1 MHGEVAMDKILF
13 SESFIYNERIFDN
26 YFRVELNYDVVGT
39 RFTAGGRAAK
49 LYFIDG
55 FIDGDTSERVMNF
68 MMQAKGLDTKQ
79 CTAQSFAQSLI
90 AYMETELC
98 DDIEKIARV
107 VYSGAMLVI
116 VDGFATGFLVKT
128 RSYPKR
134 SVDEPDNDKVLSGA
148 HDGFVESL
156 LINTALI
163 RRRIRDRELIMEVH
177 QAGQRS
183 KTDIA
188 ICYLESKASMATV
201 SDLRK
206 RIAKIDVNTLNMSQ
220 ESLVEC
226 LVRKQKWNPFPK
238 VRYTE
243 RPDAA
248 SASIAEGSIII
259 FVDNSPS
266 AMIIPTGFFDFL
278 QDTNDYYFPPCIGT
292 YLRVVRGI
300 IFGFALLLAPIW
312 FLLIKNP
319 ECIPP
324 WLDFIKIKE
333 YYSMPIL
340 AQLLIIE
347 VVIDALKLASLNTPS
362 SLSNSFSVIGALVL
376 GDLAVNAEL
385 FSSEVVLLMAFV
397 AIANFAQPSFELGY
411 AFKLSR
417 IFIVVL
423 TAIFNLWGFAI
434 GLGAVILV
442 IAFTKTV
449 TGRGYLYPLIP
460 FNGKA
465 ISRLL
470 LRHSISKD
478 NT

>member
-1 MHGEVAMDKILF
+1 MDNVLF
-13 SESFIYNERIFDN
+13 SDVFDYNEKLFDK
-26 YFRVELNYDVVGT
+26 YFRTDLNYDVVAT
-39 RFTAGGRAAK
+39 KFKAGSRQAK

-55 FIDGDTSERVMNF
+55 FIDGATSERVMNF
-68 MMQAKGLDTKQ
+68 MMQSKDREVK
-79 CTAQSFAQSLI
+79 TAEEFAQNMI
-90 AYMETELC
+90 AYMETEITK
-98 DDIEKIARV
+98 DIEKIARV

-116 VDGFATGFLVKT
+116 VDGFDVGFLVKT

-156 LINTALI
+156 LINTALV
-163 RRRIRDRELIMEVH
+163 RRRIKDRDLVMEVR
-177 QAGQRS
+177 QAGVRS

-188 ICYLESKASMATV
+188 ICYLKGRANEKIVA
-201 SDLRK
+201 DLRK
-206 RIAKIDVNTLNMSQ
+206 RIDKIDVNTLNMSQ
-220 ESLVEC
+220 ESVVEC

-248 SASIAEGSIII
+248 AASIAEGSVLL
-259 FVDNSPS
+259 FVDNSPA
-266 AMIIPTGFFDFL
+266 AMIVPTGFFDFL
-278 QDTNDYYFPPCIGT
+278 QDTNDYYFPPCVGT
-292 YLRVVRGI
+292 YLRFVRGL
-300 IFGFALLLAPIW
+300 IFGLALLLAPVW
-312 FLLIKNP
+312 YLLIKNP
-319 ECIPP
+319 TYIPE
-324 WLDFIKIKE
+324 WLSFIQIKE
-333 YYSMPIL
+333 YYSLPII

-347 VVIDALKLASLNTPS
+347 VVIDSLKLASLNTPS

-376 GDLAVNAEL
+376 GDLAVSAEL
-385 FSSEVVLLMAFV
+385 FSSEVVLIMAFV

-417 IFIVVL
+417 IFIVVM
-423 TAIFNLWGFAI
+423 TAIFNLWGFIA
-434 GLGAVILV
+434 GLVIVILV

-470 LRHSISKD
+470 IREAISKD

>member
-1 MHGEVAMDKILF
+1 MDKILF
-13 SESFIYNERIFDN
+13 SDSFAYNEKIFDS
-26 YFRVELNYDVVGT
+26 YFRTEQNYDVVGT
-39 RFTAGGRAAK
+39 KFKAGGRAAK

-55 FIDGDTSERVMNF
+55 FIDGNTSERVMNF
-68 MMQAKGLDTKQ
+68 MMQAKELETEQ
-79 CTAQSFAQSLI
+79 CSAHSFAQSLI

-134 SVDEPDNDKVLSGA
+134 NVSEPDNDRVLSGA

-177 QAGQRS
+177 QAGKRS

-188 ICYLESKASMATV
+188 ICYLEGKADAATV

-206 RIAKIDVNTLNMSQ
+206 RIAEIDVNTLNMSQ

-226 LVRKQKWNPFPK
+226 LVRRQKWNPFPK

-248 SASIAEGSIII
+248 AASIAEGSIII

-292 YLRVVRGI
+292 YLRVVRGM
-300 IFGFALLLAPIW
+300 IFGLALLLAPTW
-312 FLLIKNP
+312 YLLIKNP
-319 ECIPP
+319 AIIPP

-385 FSSEVVLLMAFV
+385 FSSEVVLLMAFA

-417 IFIVVL
+417 IFIVVM
-423 TAIFNLWGFAI
+423 TAAFNVWGFAI
-434 GLGAVILV
+434 GLVTVMLV
-442 IAFTKTV
+442 IALTKTV

>member
-1 MHGEVAMDKILF
+1 MDKLLF
-13 SESFIYNERIFDN
+13 SDVFDYNEKFFDR
-26 YFRVELNYDVVGT
+26 YFRTEINYDVVGT
-39 RFTAGGRAAK
+39 RFNVGERKAK

-68 MMQAKGLDTKQ
+68 MMQANKISAEKES
-79 CTAQSFAQSLI
+79 AKEFAQSLI
-90 AYMETELC
+90 SYMEIELSK
-98 DDIEKIARV
+98 DIETIARV
-107 VYSGAMLVI
+107 VYSGAMLII
-116 VDGFATGFLVKT
+116 VDGFDTGFLVKT

-134 SVDEPDNDKVLSGA
+134 SVSEPDNDKVLSGA

-156 LINTALI
+156 LINTALV
-163 RRRIRDRELIMEVH
+163 RRRIRDRELIMEIQ
-177 QAGQRS
+177 QAGTRS

-188 ICYLESKASMATV
+188 ICYLDNKADKKTV
-201 SDLRK
+201 ADLRK
-206 RIAKIDVNTLNMSQ
+206 RIQEIDVNTMNMSQ
-220 ESLVEC
+220 ESLIEC

-248 SASIAEGSIII
+248 SASIAEGSIVV

-292 YLRVVRGI
+292 YLRFVRGI
-300 IFGFALLLAPIW
+300 IFGLALLLAPVW
-312 FLLIKNP
+312 YLLIKNP
-319 ECIPP
+319 SFIPE
-324 WLDFIKIKE
+324 WLSFIQIKE
-333 YYSMPIL
+333 YYSMPII

-347 VVIDALKLASLNTPS
+347 IVIDALKLASLNTPN

-376 GDLAVNAEL
+376 GDLAVSAEL
-385 FSSEVVLLMAFV
+385 FSSEVVLFMAFV

-417 IFIVVL
+417 IFIVVM
-423 TAIFNLWGFAI
+423 TAIFNLWGFIA
-434 GLGAVILV
+434 GLVIVMLV

-470 LRHSISKD
+470 IRHSISKD

>member
-1 MHGEVAMDKILF
+1 MDKLLF
-13 SESFIYNERIFDN
+13 SDVFDYNEKFFDR
-26 YFRVELNYDVVGT
+26 YFRTEINYDVVGT
-39 RFTAGGRAAK
+39 RFNVGERKAK

-68 MMQAKGLDTKQ
+68 MMQANKISAEKES
-79 CTAQSFAQSLI
+79 AKEFAQSLI
-90 AYMETELC
+90 SYMEIELSK
-98 DDIEKIARV
+98 DIETIARV
-107 VYSGAMLVI
+107 VYSGAMLII
-116 VDGFATGFLVKT
+116 VDGFDTGFLVKT

-134 SVDEPDNDKVLSGA
+134 SVSEPDNDKVLSGA

-156 LINTALI
+156 LINTALV
-163 RRRIRDRELIMEVH
+163 RRRIRDRELIMEIQ
-177 QAGQRS
+177 QAGTRS

-188 ICYLESKASMATV
+188 ICYLDNKADKKTV
-201 SDLRK
+201 ADLRK
-206 RIAKIDVNTLNMSQ
+206 RIQEIDVNTMNMSQ
-220 ESLVEC
+220 ESLIEC

-248 SASIAEGSIII
+248 SASIAEGSIVV

-292 YLRVVRGI
+292 YLRFVRGI
-300 IFGFALLLAPIW
+300 IFGLALLLAPVW
-312 FLLIKNP
+312 YLLIKNP
-319 ECIPP
+319 SFIPE
-324 WLDFIKIKE
+324 WLSFIQIKE
-333 YYSMPIL
+333 YYSMPII

-347 VVIDALKLASLNTPS
+347 IVIDALKLASLNTPN

-376 GDLAVNAEL
+376 GDLAVSAEL
-385 FSSEVVLLMAFV
+385 FSSEVVLFMAFV

-417 IFIVVL
+417 IFIVVM
-423 TAIFNLWGFAI
+423 TAVFNLWGFIA
-434 GLGAVILV
+434 GLVIVMLV

-470 LRHSISKD
+470 IRHSISKD

>member
-1 MHGEVAMDKILF
+1 MDKVLF
-13 SESFIYNERIFDN
+13 SDFFEYNEKLFDE
-26 YFRVELNYDVVGT
+26 YFRTEKNYDVVNT
-39 RFTAGGRAAK
+39 KFMVGRRKAK

-55 FIDGDTSERVMNF
+55 FINGETSERVMNF
-68 MMQAKGLDTKQ
+68 MMQASAIEAEADTAEK
-79 CTAQSFAQSLI
+79 FAESLI
-90 AYMETELC
+90 AYMEIELSK
-98 DDIEKIARV
+98 DVEKIAKV

-116 VDGFATGFLVKT
+116 VDGFNTGFLVKT

-134 SVDEPDNDKVLSGA
+134 DVSEPDNDKVLSGS

-163 RRRIRDRELIMEVH
+163 RRRIRDRDLIMEVR
-177 QAGQRS
+177 QAGKRS

-188 ICYLESKASMATV
+188 LCYLESKADKRTIA
-201 SDLRK
+201 DLK
-206 RIAKIDVNTLNMSQ
+206 HRIDNIDVNTLNMSQ
-220 ESLVEC
+220 ESVIEC
-226 LVRKQKWNPFPK
+226 LIKRQKWNPFPK

-248 SASIAEGSIII
+248 SACIAEGSIII
-259 FVDNSPS
+259 FVDNSPA
-266 AMIIPTGFFDFL
+266 AMIAPTGFFDFL

-292 YLRVVRGI
+292 YLRFVRGL
-300 IFGFALLLAPIW
+300 IFGLALLLAPIW
-312 FLLIKNP
+312 YLLVKNP
-319 ECIPP
+319 DYIPN
-324 WLDFIKIKE
+324 WLEFIKIKE
-333 YYSMPIL
+333 YYSVPII

-385 FSSEVVLLMAFV
+385 FSSEVVLFMAFV

-417 IFIVVL
+417 IFIVVM
-423 TAIFNLWGFAI
+423 TAVFNVWGFAL
-434 GLGAVILV
+434 GLLTVMLV
-442 IAFTKTV
+442 IAFTKTI

-460 FNGKA
+460 FNAKA

-470 LRHSISKD
+470 IRHSISKD